1 MLALQ
6 YEKKIFAGHL
16 YILPV
21 CSVNIVIIH
30 IANIHIANIFMS
42 SFNRIA
48 IVRRMDIANGGL

>member
-30 IANIHIANIFMS
+30 IANIFMS